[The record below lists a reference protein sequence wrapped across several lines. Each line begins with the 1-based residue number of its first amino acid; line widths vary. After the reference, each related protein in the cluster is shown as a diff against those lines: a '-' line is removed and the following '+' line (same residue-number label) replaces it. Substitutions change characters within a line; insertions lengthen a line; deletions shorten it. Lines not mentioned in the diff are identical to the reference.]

1 MEGTV
6 AENKKIVGTLS
17 SNGSIS
23 GGVGIVYGKDGKSA
37 YEIAVKNGFEG
48 TEDDWLDSL
57 KGEQGDKGD
66 KGDAFT
72 YVDFTPE
79 QLASL
84 KGEKGDKGDT
94 GEKGDKGDKG
104 DAFTYEDFT
113 DEQLA
118 SLKGADGTMTF
129 EDLTEAQKASLKGDK
144 GDKGEQGEKG
154 EKGDTGDTGATGAKG
169 DKGDKGDTGN
179 SGVYLGSGNMPSD
192 CNVQIDPNGEL
203 ATMEEIAQQASQ
215 FVTKGSI
222 GLGNVD
228 NTSDLDKPISNAT
241 QTALNGKAPA
251 GFGLG
256 GNIVDVS
263 SANDITATGWYRADA
278 NTPNTWWWY
287 INHIQHW
294 NGDAEQLAFSYND
307 PTRPI
312 AIRNKLNHAW
322 QEWEWV
328 NPPMQVGVEYR
339 TTERFNGKPVYVIC
353 LDFGTLPN
361 NDYKDAAF
369 GSKTDVD
376 YVISCEGSTADGLH
390 IPYITVDGQRS
401 VYIATGTYYVQIRTN
416 SDRSYTTAMILVKY
430 TKKTD

>member
-17 SNGSIS
+17 SDGSLL
-23 GGVGIVYGKDGKSA
+23 GGLGTVYGKDGKSA
-37 YEIAVKNGFEG
+37 YEVAVKNGFEG
-48 TEDDWLDSL
+48 TEADWLDSL
-57 KGEQGDKGD
+57 KGEQ
-66 KGDAFT
+66 
-72 YVDFTPE
+72 
-79 QLASL
+79 
-84 KGEKGDKGDT
+84 
-94 GEKGDKGDKG
+94 GDKG

-169 DKGDKGDTGN
+169 DKGDKGEKGDTGN
-179 SGVYLGSGNMPSD
+179 SGVYLGSGDMPSD

-222 GLGNVD
+222 GLGNID

-256 GNIVDVS
+256 EITSKIVSTPDVAT
-263 SANDITATGWYRADA
+263 ANGFYGVENDNYRGDGTFSDWRIGYCHLLVQRK
-278 NTPNTWWWY
+278 NPV
-287 INHIQHW
+287 INQ
-294 NGDAEQLAFSYND
+294 
-307 PTRPI
+307 I
-312 AIRNKLNHAW
+312 AICDDVIWTRYSKDSGTTW
-322 QEWEWV
+322 KPWEWV

-339 TTERFNGKPVYVIC
+339 TTERFNGKPVYIRA
-353 LDFGTLPN
+353 LTGTTTSGDNYVSWSGDTIGNGHLISVEGN
-361 NDYKDAAF
+361 VGDYPMPTKLSSQEIF
-369 GSKTDVD
+369 FMNWVHGSVGFT
-376 YVISCEGSTADGLH
+376 CNGSTF
-390 IPYITVDGQRS
+390 VGQPFRF
-401 VYIATGTYYVQIRTN
+401 I
-416 SDRSYTTAMILVKY
+416 VKY
-430 TKKTD
+430 TKD